1 MPLILLVVVF
11 LLQNKPS
18 ISQTQSPRENHQ
30 TTSQDKKTPD
40 QQQHNSYEPSTTY
53 NVTTR
58 KEQQDDA
65 NKMEERR
72 DRKMNLRLYVVYLV
86 ITGAGVVGAWVGL
99 IFLIQSTR
107 AARHAAD
114 AAYLNAQAVINA
126 ERPWVSV
133 FGTFQGGVFT
143 FIAANFGRTPA
154 EVISYATG
162 TDLVDKVENLSIPPK
177 YEKEKKPPLAILT
190 PGNTLD
196 DMNITLATYD
206 TNKIPAPDPSRQVHV
221 FFFRVVYKNPLNN
234 SFRFIPNTKVE
245 YVFDM
250 PEMAGISPK

>member
-1 MPLILLVVVF
+1 
-11 LLQNKPS
+11 
-18 ISQTQSPRENHQ
+18 
-30 TTSQDKKTPD
+30 
-40 QQQHNSYEPSTTY
+40 
-53 NVTTR
+53 
-58 KEQQDDA
+58 
-65 NKMEERR
+65 
-72 DRKMNLRLYVVYLV
+72 
-86 ITGAGVVGAWVGL
+86 
-99 IFLIQSTR
+99 
-107 AARHAAD
+107 
-114 AAYLNAQAVINA
+114 
-126 ERPWVSV
+126 
-133 FGTFQGGVFT
+133 
-143 FIAANFGRTPA
+143 
-154 EVISYATG
+154 VISYATG